1 MLVEKKILSDHF
13 EEIYVSWFSRMKYFA
28 LEYVV
33 SEEDAENIVQDVF
46 TELWERKEILAYDV
60 NLVALLFTSIKN
72 RCIDLL
78 RHRIVVK
85 EAVNLIQEEY
95 QATLRMKL
103 ASLELF
109 DQSLLSEQDI
119 ERIITEVVDSLPE
132 KCREI
137 FIKSKIEGK
146 KQKDIAA
153 ELNISLKTVENQMD
167 IAYKKIKKRIER
179 LSPFIN
185 IFTLLIKKIRL
196 SSWGFWFP
204 DPFIKNKSG
213 KYERTDT

>member
-1 MLVEKKILSDHF
+1 MLVEKKILSDHL

-46 TELWERKEILAYDV
+46 TELWERKEILAYD
-60 NLVALLFTSIKN
+60 
-72 RCIDLL
+72 
-78 RHRIVVK
+78 
-85 EAVNLIQEEY
+85 VNLIQEEY

-146 KQKDIAA
+146 KQKDLAA
-153 ELNISLKTVENQMD
+153 ELNISLKTVDNQMD
-167 IAYKKIKKRIER
+167 IAYKKIKSELKDY
-179 LSPFIN
+179 LP
-185 IFTLLIKKIRL
+185 LLIFL
-196 SSWGFWFP
+196 LA
-204 DPFIKNKSG
+204 N
-213 KYERTDT
+213 

>member
-60 NLVALLFTSIKN
+60 NPVALLFTSIKN

-103 ASLELF
+103 ASLG
-109 DQSLLSEQDI
+109 
-119 ERIITEVVDSLPE
+119 IIRSVS
-132 KCREI
+132 
-137 FIKSKIEGK
+137 
-146 KQKDIAA
+146 
-153 ELNISLKTVENQMD
+153 
-167 IAYKKIKKRIER
+167 
-179 LSPFIN
+179 
-185 IFTLLIKKIRL
+185 TLRA
-196 SSWGFWFP
+196 G
-204 DPFIKNKSG
+204 
-213 KYERTDT
+213 YRTDHY

>member
-1 MLVEKKILSDHF
+1 MEIENAVILFTQKKDAGWKENTIRPFWRNICLLVFPD
-13 EEIYVSWFSRMKYFA
+13 EIFRSGVCRVRRRRRKYRPGRI
-28 LEYVV
+28 YR
-33 SEEDAENIVQDVF
+33 IVGK
-46 TELWERKEILAYDV
+46 KEILAYDV

-153 ELNISLKTVENQMD
+153 ELNISLKTVENQMA
-167 IAYKKIKKRIER
+167 IAYKKIKSELKDY
-179 LSPFIN
+179 LP
-185 IFTLLIKKIRL
+185 LLIFL
-196 SSWGFWFP
+196 LA
-204 DPFIKNKSG
+204 N
-213 KYERTDT
+213 

>member
-46 TELWERKEILAYDV
+46 TELWEKKEILAYDV

-85 EAVNLIQEEY
+85 EAVNL
-95 QATLRMKL
+95 KL

-119 ERIITEVVDSLPE
+119 ERIITEVVDSLPK

-153 ELNISLKTVENQMD
+153 ELNISLKTVENQMA
-167 IAYKKIKKRIER
+167 IAYKKIKSELKDY
-179 LSPFIN
+179 LP
-185 IFTLLIKKIRL
+185 LLIFL
-196 SSWGFWFP
+196 LA
-204 DPFIKNKSG
+204 N
-213 KYERTDT
+213 

>member
-1 MLVEKKILSDHF
+1 MLAEKKILSDHF

-33 SEEDAENIVQDVF
+33 SEEDAENVVQDVF

-78 RHRIVVK
+78 RHRVVVQ

-95 QATLRMKL
+95 QATLRVKL

-109 DQSLLSEQDI
+109 DQSMLSEQDV
-119 ERIITEVVDSLPE
+119 ERIITEVINALPE

-146 KQKDIAA
+146 KQKEIAA
-153 ELNISLKTVENQMD
+153 ELNISIKTVENQMA
-167 IAYKKIKKRIER
+167 IAYKKIKNELKDYF
-179 LSPFIN
+179 P
-185 IFTLLIKKIRL
+185 LLL
-196 SSWGFWFP
+196 FLLA
-204 DPFIKNKSG
+204 N
-213 KYERTDT
+213 

>member
-167 IAYKKIKKRIER
+167 IAYKKIKSELKDYLPLCKRLRDATIVLQTR
-179 LSPFIN
+179 VFSFV
-185 IFTLLIKKIRL
+185 IKKR
-196 SSWGFWFP
+196 
-204 DPFIKNKSG
+204 
-213 KYERTDT
+213 

>member
-85 EAVNLIQEEY
+85 EAVNL
-95 QATLRMKL
+95 MKL

-167 IAYKKIKKRIER
+167 IAYKKIKSELKDY
-179 LSPFIN
+179 LP
-185 IFTLLIKKIRL
+185 LLIFL
-196 SSWGFWFP
+196 LA
-204 DPFIKNKSG
+204 N
-213 KYERTDT
+213 

>member
-109 DQSLLSEQDI
+109 DQSLLSE
-119 ERIITEVVDSLPE
+119 

-153 ELNISLKTVENQMD
+153 ELNISLKTVENQMA
-167 IAYKKIKKRIER
+167 IAYKKIKSELKDY
-179 LSPFIN
+179 LP
-185 IFTLLIKKIRL
+185 LLIFL
-196 SSWGFWFP
+196 LA
-204 DPFIKNKSG
+204 N
-213 KYERTDT
+213 

>member
-33 SEEDAENIVQDVF
+33 SEED
-46 TELWERKEILAYDV
+46 AYDV

-153 ELNISLKTVENQMD
+153 ELNISLKTVENQMA
-167 IAYKKIKKRIER
+167 IAYKKIKSELKDY
-179 LSPFIN
+179 LP
-185 IFTLLIKKIRL
+185 LLIFL
-196 SSWGFWFP
+196 LA
-204 DPFIKNKSG
+204 N
-213 KYERTDT
+213 

>member
-72 RCIDLL
+72 LL

-153 ELNISLKTVENQMD
+153 ELNISLKTVENQMN
-167 IAYKKIKKRIER
+167 IAYKKIKSELKDY
-179 LSPFIN
+179 LP
-185 IFTLLIKKIRL
+185 LLIFL
-196 SSWGFWFP
+196 LA
-204 DPFIKNKSG
+204 N
-213 KYERTDT
+213 

>member
-1 MLVEKKILSDHF
+1 MEIENAVILFTQKKDAGWKENTIRPFWRNICLLVFPD
-13 EEIYVSWFSRMKYFA
+13 EIFRSGVCRVRRRRRKYRPGRI
-28 LEYVV
+28 YR
-33 SEEDAENIVQDVF
+33 IVGK
-46 TELWERKEILAYDV
+46 KEILAYDV

-167 IAYKKIKKRIER
+167 IAYKKIKSELKDY
-179 LSPFIN
+179 LP
-185 IFTLLIKKIRL
+185 LLIFL
-196 SSWGFWFP
+196 LA
-204 DPFIKNKSG
+204 N
-213 KYERTDT
+213 